1 MNTPQS
7 HRDTEPELLK
17 ELTERIIGCAIA
29 VHRALGPGLL
39 EQLYESAICIEFDQI
54 GLRYE
59 RQKLVPVEY
68 KGHLLG
74 EYCIDLVVE
83 DLVIVEIKSVERPVP
98 AFEAQLITYLRVT
111 KKGVGLLINFNS
123 RLLKDGITRRVL

>member
-7 HRDTEPELLK
+7 HRDTEPEPLK

-39 EQLYESAICIEFDQI
+39 EQLYESAICIEFDHI
-54 GLRYE
+54 GLCYE
-59 RQKLVPVEY
+59 RQKLVPVQY

-111 KKGVGLLINFNS
+111 KKRVGLLINFNS

>member
-1 MNTPQS
+1 MNRPQS

-54 GLRYE
+54 GLGYE
-59 RQKLVPVEY
+59 RQKLVPVHY
-68 KGHLLG
+68 KGHSLG

-83 DLVIVEIKSVERPVP
+83 GHRRDQER
-98 AFEAQLITYLRVT
+98 
-111 KKGVGLLINFNS
+111 
-123 RLLKDGITRRVL
+123 

>member
-1 MNTPQS
+1 MNSPQS
-7 HRDTEPELLK
+7 HRDTETEQLK
-17 ELTERIIGCAIA
+17 EVTERIIGCAIA

-59 RQKLVPVEY
+59 RQKLVPVQY
-68 KGHLLG
+68 KGNPLG

-111 KKGVGLLINFNS
+111 KKRVGLLINFNA

>member
-7 HRDTEPELLK
+7 HRDTEPEPRK

-39 EQLYESAICIEFDQI
+39 EQLYESAICIEFDRI

-59 RQKLVPVEY
+59 RQKLVPVE
-68 KGHLLG
+68 
-74 EYCIDLVVE
+74 
-83 DLVIVEIKSVERPVP
+83 
-98 AFEAQLITYLRVT
+98 
-111 KKGVGLLINFNS
+111 
-123 RLLKDGITRRVL
+123 